1 MGSGE
6 WVCGE
11 EFKGHRGPLSAMCAS
26 GDGSLLVTG
35 GSDHTLR
42 LWNLNSHRLGK
53 CVVQKDYCLYIY
65 FLLDKQKQLQ

>member
-1 MGSGE
+1 MVYVLDLGSGL
-6 WVCGE
+6 VVR

-53 CVVQKDYCLYIY
+53 CGCCAELS
-65 FLLDKQKQLQ
+65 

>member
-1 MGSGE
+1 MWDLGSGS
-6 WVCGE
+6 VVR

-42 LWNLNSHRLGK
+42 LWNLNSHRLGN
-53 CVVQKDYCLYIY
+53 CVVEK
-65 FLLDKQKQLQ
+65 